1 MPIAKDVFLISS
13 FRSFAGITRGESPES
28 ISKIGKSLLGSVD
41 SEYLPLVVLMFSFSP
56 LKDKFISSPSGIK
69 RQSSFNFLAEVV
81 VLPADSMLDNG
92 PLVVTSDSKSVAVN
106 LNTLSSTSNKTLASI
121 GSVCLF
127 STTPKVVLRAET
139 ISSFLTV
146 ISI

>member
-1 MPIAKDVFLISS
+1 MFLISS
-13 FRSFAGITRGESPES
+13 RKSLAGITSGESPES
-28 ISKIGKSLLGSVD
+28 ISKIGKSLLGRVD
-41 SEYLPLVVLMFSFSP
+41 SEYLPLVVLMFNLSP
-56 LKDKFISSPSGIK
+56 FKDKFISSPSGIK
-69 RQSSFNFLAEVV
+69 RQSSFNFFAEVV
-81 VLPADSMLDNG
+81 VLPADSTPDKG

-106 LNTLSSTSNKTLASI
+106 LNTFSSTSNKTFASI